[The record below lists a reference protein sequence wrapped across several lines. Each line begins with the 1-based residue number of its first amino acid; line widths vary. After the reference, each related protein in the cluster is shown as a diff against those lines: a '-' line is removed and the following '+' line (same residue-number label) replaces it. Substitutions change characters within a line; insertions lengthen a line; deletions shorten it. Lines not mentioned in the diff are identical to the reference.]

1 MEKTLEELRRTYRLP
16 AETTPEELETRWS
29 KTVTFDNY
37 TLITGYYYSPDK
49 KSYFSAIYRFV
60 TADHTCE
67 GRIRL
72 TAVSDRRFEDDGHAL
87 AWGMN
92 KTYEL

>member
-29 KTVTFDNY
+29 KTVSFDGY
-37 TLITGYYYSPDK
+37 TLIAGCYYSPDGK
-49 KSYFSAIYRFV
+49 CYFSAIYRFM
-60 TADHTCE
+60 TADRTCE

-87 AWGMN
+87 AWAMN
-92 KTYEL
+92 KTYEI